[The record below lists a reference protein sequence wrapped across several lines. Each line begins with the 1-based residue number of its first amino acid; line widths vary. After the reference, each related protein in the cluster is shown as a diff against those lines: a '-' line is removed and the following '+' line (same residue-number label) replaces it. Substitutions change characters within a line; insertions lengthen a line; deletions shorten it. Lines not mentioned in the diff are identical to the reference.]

1 MDTVVGIGTAWQIGR
16 AHGEQLAE
24 AVAANI
30 DLFWRRVA
38 SAGMDP
44 RTLRARALA
53 DERRAFAAARCEEIA
68 GIASGARLGYPDV
81 LAYNMYHGR
90 LYPDECTVMW
100 ALPDATAGGQT
111 LFMKTS
117 DKIGR
122 EDMVGANFYKNK
134 EINILVALRQP
145 GKPAIIGVGQ
155 AGGTGLKMGINDRG
169 VCAGTNIAR
178 TVELRSRAVTSAQE
192 RAVDRAQL
200 ARDGLELTAAM
211 MATQAMVARVAES
224 PMATPGNLEFVDST
238 RAFVIEGSYDRVA
251 VQAYDKG
258 VGSRTNR
265 FVTLQELNDPNDLS
279 SYCRLVRTQ
288 ELLGVASGRLT
299 LDDFVSFTRDHA
311 NGPGPNSICRHH
323 GDVRSET
330 TQSALVAEINGTS
343 PADSIVRV
351 ALGKPCHA
359 WRHAD
364 GHIELTL
371 RFKVEDIPEG
381 LRTGEVW
388 KRYWTE
394 EPFETVPPAAGRVSA

>member
-1 MDTVVGIGTAWQIGR
+1 MDTLVGIGTSWQIGC

-24 AVAANI
+24 AVAANLG
-30 DLFWRRVA
+30 LFWRRVA
-38 SAGMDP
+38 AAGMD
-44 RTLRARALA
+44 RGALRAGALAEERRALA
-53 DERRAFAAARCEEIA
+53 DARCEEIA
-68 GIASGARLGYPDV
+68 GIASAARVGYPDL

-90 LYPDECTVMW
+90 IYPEECTVMW
-100 ALPDATAGGQT
+100 ALPDATAGGRT
-111 LFMKTS
+111 LFMKNS

-122 EDMVGANFYKNK
+122 EDMVGPNFYKNK
-134 EINILVALRQP
+134 EVNILVALRQS

-178 TVELRSRAVTSAQE
+178 TYELRTRAVTSTQE

-211 MATQAMVARVAES
+211 LATQAMVARVAES

-258 VGSRTNR
+258 AGSRTNR
-265 FVTLQELNDPNDLS
+265 FVTLQELNDPKDLS
-279 SYCRLVRTQ
+279 SYCRFVRTQ
-288 ELLGVASGRLT
+288 ELLGAVSGRLT
-299 LDDFVSFTRDHA
+299 LDDFASFTRDHA

-323 GDVRSET
+323 DDVRSET
-330 TQSALVAEINGTS
+330 TQSALVGEINGAS
-343 PADSIVRV
+343 PADSVVRV

-371 RFKVEDIPEG
+371 RFRVEDIPEG

-394 EPFETVPPAAGRVSA
+394 EPFEAAPAAMGKVSA